1 MLRLTALMDE
11 SYLFLDDILRNFKL
25 INPFLFLLIKR
36 NHFVRETNDS
46 RLLLSIFEL
55 IVYFRK

>member
-1 MLRLTALMDE
+1 MLRLTALMDG